1 MIMGRKTHHNRSV
14 RRPEK
19 EPAPTRL
26 EINRMLFYGYSL
38 TQELDFKKVREEC
51 RLERQDHA
59 LKVEKVRQKHRG
71 DIPARLCWDL
81 LADRREIVSIVGT
94 ERSLARS

>member
-1 MIMGRKTHHNRSV
+1 MGRKPRRNRSV
-14 RRPEK
+14 RHPEK
-19 EPAPTRL
+19 EPAPSQL
-26 EINRMLFYGYSL
+26 EINRMLFYGYSF
-38 TQELDFKKVREEC
+38 TQELQFKQVREEC

-59 LKVEKVRQKHRG
+59 LKVAETARRHGG